1 MNQIIDLKTGRE
13 ISYDKAQSRKTLDTT
28 RSIKAVII
36 DAVKLSNKI
45 QTEIDKTGRDD
56 CAQVLGL
63 YDELNKSLDYIYK
76 QGYINEYLD
85 QQLYKGAIE
94 CNT

>member
-1 MNQIIDLKTGRE
+1 MGQIIDLKTRRQ

-28 RSIKAVII
+28 RPIKAIII

-45 QTEIDKTGRDD
+45 QAEIDKTGRDD
-56 CAQVLGL
+56 GSQVLGL

-76 QGYINEYLD
+76 KGYINEYLN
-85 QQLYKGAIE
+85 QQLYKGV
-94 CNT
+94 